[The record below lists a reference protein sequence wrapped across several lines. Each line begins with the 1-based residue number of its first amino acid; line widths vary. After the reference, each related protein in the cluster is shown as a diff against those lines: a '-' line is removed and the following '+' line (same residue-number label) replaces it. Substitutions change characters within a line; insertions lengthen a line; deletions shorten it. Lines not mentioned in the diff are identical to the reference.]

1 MRTYLVLLLS
11 FLWVNNAFGNDEQ
24 RLVELQKEIQQ
35 LQQWLNSAKDEYSQL
50 DQALR
55 QSDIAISDINRQ
67 IEATRA
73 QLHEEQQR
81 LKKLRLEQGQLQQ
94 LQQQHRQYL
103 IEQIQA
109 AHKMGEQ
116 SPIKLLLHQDDP
128 QQAQRTMRYFA
139 YFNEARVERIRFIL
153 NELDRLNRLTE
164 IIVAQEQQLRNT
176 EATLV
181 RQSRQRQTQQQ
192 EQQRLL
198 AQLAQQMQTEQQS
211 LRRKEA
217 DQQRL
222 EQLLNEVSNL
232 LANSVRRED
241 ERPFRQL
248 RGQLPRPVQNARVLG
263 AFGQRDSQTRVR
275 WEGWLM
281 RTSEGQTVHAIH
293 HGQVVFADWLRGFG
307 LVIILDHGQ
316 GYLSLYAHNQTLFRD
331 VGTWVHQ
338 GDILAS
344 SGRSSSSEQPQLYFE
359 IRHKGKPQDP
369 AAWLQRR

>member
-1 MRTYLVLLLS
+1 MRVTLVLLLVWLS
-11 FLWVNNAFGNDEQ
+11 ISSVLADDER
-24 RLVELQKEIQQ
+24 RLAELQKEIQQ

-67 IEATRA
+67 IDTTRT
-73 QLHEEQQR
+73 QLNEEQQR

-116 SPIKLLLHQDDP
+116 SPIKLLLDQDDP

-139 YFNEARVERIRFIL
+139 YFNEARVERIRVIL
-153 NELDRLNRLTE
+153 AELDRLNRLSE
-164 IIVAQEQQLRNT
+164 IIVAQEQQLRAT
-176 EATLV
+176 EARLLQ
-181 RQSRQRQTQQQ
+181 QSRERQTRQKQ
-192 EQQRLL
+192 QQRLL
-198 AQLAQQMQTEQQS
+198 TQLAQQMQSEQQS

-222 EQLLNEVSNL
+222 EQLLNEVSTL
-232 LANSVRRED
+232 LANSARRND

-248 RGQLPRPVQNARVLG
+248 RGKLPQPVNNARVVG
-263 AFGQRDSQTRVR
+263 AFGQRDPQTRVR

-281 RTSEGQTVHAIH
+281 RTSEGQTVQAIH

-307 LVIILDHGQ
+307 LVIILDHGE

-331 VGTWVHQ
+331 VGTWVNQ

-344 SGRSSSSEQPQLYFE
+344 SGRSSSTEQAQLYFE